1 MEMYI
6 IYDNQNRD
14 YKCVEAEE
22 AQHLIKSNPARFTV
36 VEIGFEE
43 DFEEGHGWEN
53 SPEWKM
59 YFDFLRIEIEG

>member
-6 IYDNQNRD
+6 IYDNQNRV

-22 AQHLIKSNPARFTV
+22 VQRLIKSNPGRFTI

-43 DFEEGHGWEN
+43 DYEEGHGWEN
-53 SPEWKM
+53 SPEWVR
-59 YFDFLRIEIEG
+59 YFDFLRSEIEG

>member
-22 AQHLIKSNPARFTV
+22 AQHLIKFNPGRFTV

-43 DFEEGHGWEN
+43 DYEEGHGWEN
-53 SPEWKM
+53 SPEWVR
-59 YFDFLRIEIEG
+59 YFDFLRSEIEG

>member
-6 IYDNQNRD
+6 IYDNQNKG
-14 YKCVEAEE
+14 YKCVEAKE
-22 AQHLIKSNPARFTV
+22 AQRLIKSNPGRFIV
-36 VEIGFEE
+36 VEVGFDW

-59 YFDFLRIEIEG
+59 YFDSIRIGIEG